1 MPLVPGGRYLE
12 WSSLAVSSDL
22 SRYES
27 LESDPWEP
35 ARASRSQNVLRIQ
48 EVRDSP
54 PSAPQVL
61 VGEREHRWYIFE
73 PARVEFIESHGNYV
87 RLHSGNVEYISR
99 NTIKNLAVDLKG
111 DGFVRIE
118 RSLLVNVHAILYAQ
132 RAGSGTFSFT
142 LTSGV
147 TLRSGATYRREI
159 LRVLP
164 LASRSASAAHPN
176 FARGEPE
183 PR

>member
-1 MPLVPGGRYLE
+1 ME
-12 WSSLAVSSDL
+12 WSSPAVSSDL

-27 LESDPWEP
+27 IESDPWGP
-35 ARASRSQNVLRIQ
+35 ALAPRSQNVLRIH
-48 EVRDSP
+48 EVQDSP
-54 PSAPQVL
+54 PSAPKVL

-73 PARVEFIESHGNYV
+73 PARVEYIESHGNYI

-111 DGFVRIE
+111 DGFVRIG

-132 RAGSGTFSFT
+132 RAGSGTFSFA

-147 TLRSGATYRREI
+147 TLRSGASYRQEI

-164 LASRSASAAHPN
+164 LAPPSAPFHLK
-176 FARGEPE
+176 
-183 PR
+183 

>member
-1 MPLVPGGRYLE
+1 ME
-12 WSSLAVSSDL
+12 WSSPTVSSDL

-27 LESDPWEP
+27 IESEPWGP
-35 ARASRSQNVLRIQ
+35 ARAPRSQNVLRINQ
-48 EVRDSP
+48 VRDSP
-54 PSAPQVL
+54 PSAPKVL

-73 PARVEFIESHGNYV
+73 PARVEYIESHGNYV

-99 NTIKNLAVDLKG
+99 NTMKNLAIDLKG
-111 DGFVRIE
+111 DGFVRIG

-132 RAGSGTFSFT
+132 RAGSGTFSFA

-147 TLRSGATYRREI
+147 TLRSGASYRQEI

-164 LASRSASAAHPN
+164 LAPPSASFHLK
-176 FARGEPE
+176 
-183 PR
+183 

>member
-35 ARASRSQNVLRIQ
+35 ARAPRSQNVLRVH

-159 LRVLP
+159 LRALP
-164 LASRSASAAHPN
+164 LASPSASTHLK
-176 FARGEPE
+176 
-183 PR
+183 